1 MKLQNVLRKLQ
12 QHVNQKMHKTQ
23 YICVRSWEAYD
34 IINDWKADEATDYV
48 VLIDYQDGDEDL
60 SISDLWDRV

>member
-12 QHVNQKMHKTQ
+12 QHVNQKMHKTH
-23 YICVRSWEAYD
+23 YICVRSWEAND
-34 IINDWKADEATDYV
+34 IINAWKADEATDYI
-48 VLIDYQDGDEDL
+48 VLIDYVDGDEDL